1 MFEATLFSATLGED
15 NKLEPPLGPL
25 YIAAALEEIGWRVDF
40 RDYQLAPAS
49 DAFDPRLIEDF
60 LQGHRCVLMISCFV
74 DMLPVVIAAAARIK
88 AARPDTLVI
97 LGGPGPSARAKEIV
111 EQYPQLDGIVIGEG
125 EDTIKEWALALER
138 NRGDMSRAQAV
149 PGMVIRTAGGVL
161 EGGARKRLSE
171 AKASVRP
178 AYHLVDWPRYSAA
191 RVVSTRGCPYACSFC
206 DVAHLWGRKAVYRDV
221 MSTVEEMIYLRQH
234 YNCRFISIA
243 DDTFVL
249 DRERV
254 IAFCN
259 LLIERDAGI
268 QWGCFGRINLMS
280 EALIALMAKAGCRAI
295 FYGIDSGSP
304 TVLKQTVK
312 ELKAD
317 SILPILQLSA
327 RYFELIE
334 ASFIW
339 GYPFESYEDFRLTL
353 ELAAQASE
361 LAPKVNVQLHMLSP
375 LPHSPMYLTFKG
387 ELLTPEPEDQ
397 RWLLLPAL
405 LLDSRAAGI
414 RETAFENPHLFPGFF
429 TFPTPEKRQ
438 KRQDLET
445 VIRSMEGVLGQTLL
459 DDSVRVL
466 LSHEDQEAE
475 ADLLAAAKEPAQ
487 RIGTGLALGV
497 MRRTRVA
504 KKAATEQGLHGSRGP
519 SLVRQRN
526 DLLRIAQN
534 GPGLDAPLHLKR
546 AQRHQTLVRSDLASS
561 SLPGGAESVPVAL
574 VRIGVSE

>member
-1 MFEATLFSATLGED
+1 MFKTTLFSATLGED

-25 YIAAALEEIGWRVDF
+25 YIAAALEEIGCTVDF

-49 DAFDPRLIEDF
+49 DAFNPRLITEF
-60 LQGHRCVLMISCFV
+60 LQGHSRVVMISCYV
-74 DMLPVVIAAAARIK
+74 DMLPVVLAAAAVIK
-88 AARPDTLVI
+88 STAPGTIII

-111 EQYPQLDGIVIGEG
+111 EHYPQLDGIVIGEG
-125 EDTIKEWALALER
+125 EDTIKEWALAYEL
-138 NRGDMSRAQAV
+138 NHGDMSQAQPIA
-149 PGMVIRTAGGVL
+149 GMVIRTAQGVF
-161 EGGARKRLSE
+161 EGGTRKRLSE
-171 AKASVRP
+171 SKASVRP
-178 AYHLVDWPRYSAA
+178 AYHLIDWPRYSAA

-221 MSTVEEMIYLRQH
+221 MSTVEEMIYLREH

-259 LLIERDAGI
+259 LLIERNAGI

-280 EALIALMAKAGCRAI
+280 EALMQLMAKAGCRAI

-312 ELKAD
+312 ELKAE
-317 SILPILQLSA
+317 SILPILELSA

-339 GYPFESYEDFRLTL
+339 GYPFETYDDFRLTL
-353 ELAAQASE
+353 ELAAEASR

-375 LPHSPMYLTFKG
+375 LPHSPMYLTFRG
-387 ELLTPEPEDQ
+387 DLMRPEPEDQ

-405 LLDSRAAGI
+405 LLDCRADGI
-414 RETAFENPHLFPGFF
+414 RQSAFEHPHLFPGFF
-429 TFPTPEKRQ
+429 TFPTPEKSR
-438 KRQDLET
+438 KRHDLES
-445 VIRSMEGVLGQTLL
+445 VIRSMEGVLGQILL
-459 DDSVRVL
+459 DDSVRTL
-466 LSHEDQEAE
+466 LTEEDPAAE
-475 ADLLAAAKEPAQ
+475 EDVRASAVGPTE
-487 RIGTGLALGV
+487 RIGAGLALGV

-504 KKAATEQGLHGSRGP
+504 KKAVAAQRMFGSRGP

-526 DLLRIAQN
+526 DL
-534 GPGLDAPLHLKR
+534 
-546 AQRHQTLVRSDLASS
+546 
-561 SLPGGAESVPVAL
+561 
-574 VRIGVSE
+574 VRIGVGA

>member
-1 MFEATLFSATLGED
+1 MFKTTLLSATLGED

-25 YIAAALEEIGWRVDF
+25 YIAAALEEIGCTVDF
-40 RDYQLAPAS
+40 RDYQLAPAF
-49 DAFDPRLIEDF
+49 DAFNPRLIVDF
-60 LQGHRCVLMISCFV
+60 LEGHSRVVMISCFV
-74 DMLPVVIAAAARIK
+74 DMLPVVIAAAALIK
-88 AARPDTLVI
+88 LAAPETVI
-97 LGGPGPSARAKEIV
+97 VLGGPGPSARAKEIV
-111 EQYPQLDGIVIGEG
+111 QQYPQLDGIVIGEG
-125 EDTIKEWALALER
+125 EDTIKEWAQVFED
-138 NRGDMSRAQAV
+138 NGGDLSEAQPIA
-149 PGMVIRTAGGVL
+149 GMVIRTAEGVF
-161 EGGARKRLSE
+161 EGGTRKRLSE
-171 AKASVRP
+171 SKASVRP
-178 AYHLVDWPRYSAA
+178 AYHLVDWSHYSAA

-221 MSTVEEMIYLRQH
+221 MSTVEEMIYLREQ

-254 IAFCN
+254 IAFCH
-259 LLIERDAGI
+259 LLIERNAGI

-280 EALIALMAKAGCRAI
+280 EALIELMAKAGCRAI

-312 ELKAD
+312 ELKAE

-327 RYFELIE
+327 RYFELVE

-339 GYPFESYEDFRLTL
+339 GYPFETYDDFRLTL
-353 ELAAQASE
+353 EMAAEVSK

-375 LPHSPMYLTFKG
+375 LPHSPMYLTFRG
-387 ELLTPEPEDQ
+387 DLLPPEPEDQ

-414 RETAFENPHLFPGFF
+414 RGTAFDHPHLFPGFF
-429 TFPTPEKRQ
+429 TFPTPGKSQ
-438 KRQDLET
+438 KRHDLET
-445 VIRSMEGVLGQTLL
+445 VIRSMEGVLGQILL
-459 DDSVRVL
+459 DDSVRAL
-466 LSHEDQEAE
+466 LSDEDGAAEAE
-475 ADLLAAAKEPAQ
+475 LIAAASEPAQ

-504 KKAATEQGLHGSRGP
+504 KKARSEEKVFGSRGP

-526 DLLRIAQN
+526 DL
-534 GPGLDAPLHLKR
+534 
-546 AQRHQTLVRSDLASS
+546 
-561 SLPGGAESVPVAL
+561 
-574 VRIGVSE
+574 VRIGVSA

>member
-1 MFEATLFSATLGED
+1 MFDVTLFSATLGED

-25 YIAAALEEIGWRVDF
+25 YIAAALEELGCKVDF

-49 DAFDPRLIEDF
+49 DAFDPSLIENF
-60 LQGHRCVLMISCFV
+60 LQGHSRVLMVSCFV
-74 DMLPVVIAAAARIK
+74 DMLPVVIAAATRIK
-88 AARPDTLVI
+88 STDPDTVII
-97 LGGPGPSARAKEIV
+97 LGGPGPSARAKDIV
-111 EQYPQLDGIVIGEG
+111 EHYPQLDGIVIGEG
-125 EDTIKEWALALER
+125 EDTIKDWALAFER
-138 NRGDMSRAQAV
+138 NRGDMSHAQPV
-149 PGMVIRTAGGVL
+149 PGMVIRTSEGVV
-161 EGGARKRLSE
+161 EGAARQRLSE
-171 AKASVRP
+171 AKTSVRP

-254 IAFCN
+254 TAFCN
-259 LLIERDAGI
+259 LLIEKNAGI

-304 TVLKQTVK
+304 AVLKRTVK
-312 ELKAD
+312 ELKAE
-317 SILPILQLSA
+317 SILPILQVSA

-353 ELAAQASE
+353 GLAAQASE

-414 RETAFENPHLFPGFF
+414 RETAFENARLFPGFF
-429 TFPTPEKRQ
+429 TFPTPDKPKKRQ
-438 KRQDLET
+438 QLET
-445 VIRSMEGVLGQTLL
+445 VVRSMEGVLGQILL
-459 DDSVRVL
+459 DESVRAL
-466 LSHEDQEAE
+466 LSDEDQQAE
-475 ADLLAAAKEPAQ
+475 MELLAAASEPAQ

-504 KKAATEQGLHGSRGP
+504 KKAIADQRLYGSRGP

-526 DLLRIAQN
+526 DL
-534 GPGLDAPLHLKR
+534 
-546 AQRHQTLVRSDLASS
+546 
-561 SLPGGAESVPVAL
+561 
-574 VRIGVSE
+574 VRIGVSA